1 MATEEERGEKEGVE
15 GIKIEKLEANST
27 TPTTTTTTSLPSMS
41 SKDLESTS
49 TKTLVLGAP
58 IIASPIRKADLK
70 VDTTKKSPHL
80 SLPPKVLALNNEEVE
95 KERKPDSASK
105 LKKKI
110 KFAFKNKS
118 SLRKMR
124 VGDIKAGVLLKMNLF
139 QESNGSVKAFE
150 SFHNV
155 EREKIESPSRSRW
168 DSLMR
173 TLPGCNG
180 GFC

>member
-1 MATEEERGEKEGVE
+1 MATEEERGEKEGVSIE

-27 TPTTTTTTSLPSMS
+27 NTLTTTTNGTLPSMS
-41 SKDLESTS
+41 IKDLESTS

-58 IIASPIRKADLK
+58 IIASPIRKPDLK
-70 VDTTKKSPHL
+70 VKTTKKSPIP
-80 SLPPKVLALNNEEVE
+80 SPCSKVLTLNSEEVE

-124 VGDIKAGVLLKMNLF
+124 VILKWLKKHSNL
-139 QESNGSVKAFE
+139 
-150 SFHNV
+150 
-155 EREKIESPSRSRW
+155 I
-168 DSLMR
+168 
-173 TLPGCNG
+173 
-180 GFC
+180 

>member
-1 MATEEERGEKEGVE
+1 MATEEDRGEKEGVE
-15 GIKIEKLEANST
+15 GIKIEKLETNATSPNTSSST
-27 TPTTTTTTSLPSMS
+27 ITTSLPSMS
-41 SKDLESTS
+41 SKVLESTT

-58 IIASPIRKADLK
+58 IIASPVRKPDLK
-70 VDTTKKSPHL
+70 VVTTKKITTTTT
-80 SLPPKVLALNNEEVE
+80 PKVLALNSEEVE

-124 VGDIKAGVLLKMNLF
+124 VGGFKGRMVHSTVSLV

-155 EREKIESPSRSRW
+155 EKVESPSKRW
-168 DSLMR
+168 QV
-173 TLPGCNG
+173 
-180 GFC
+180 

>member
-70 VDTTKKSPHL
+70 VGTTKNHHISLSPQKRCWL
-80 SLPPKVLALNNEEVE
+80 
-95 KERKPDSASK
+95 
-105 LKKKI
+105 
-110 KFAFKNKS
+110 
-118 SLRKMR
+118 
-124 VGDIKAGVLLKMNLF
+124 
-139 QESNGSVKAFE
+139 
-150 SFHNV
+150 
-155 EREKIESPSRSRW
+155 
-168 DSLMR
+168 
-173 TLPGCNG
+173 
-180 GFC
+180 

>member
-1 MATEEERGEKEGVE
+1 MSKLYFQSSQEHKHMATEEERGEKEGVSIE

-27 TPTTTTTTSLPSMS
+27 NTLTTTTNGTLPSMS
-41 SKDLESTS
+41 IKDLESTS

-58 IIASPIRKADLK
+58 IIASPIRKPDLK
-70 VDTTKKSPHL
+70 VKTTNKSAIP
-80 SLPPKVLALNNEEVE
+80 SPCSKVLTLNSEEVE

-124 VGDIKAGVLLKMNLF
+124 VMCGLKST
-139 QESNGSVKAFE
+139 Q
-150 SFHNV
+150 
-155 EREKIESPSRSRW
+155 
-168 DSLMR
+168 
-173 TLPGCNG
+173 T
-180 GFC
+180 

>member
-1 MATEEERGEKEGVE
+1 MATEEERGEKEGVSIE

-27 TPTTTTTTSLPSMS
+27 NTLTTTTNGTLPSMS
-41 SKDLESTS
+41 IKDLESTS

-58 IIASPIRKADLK
+58 IIASPIRKPDLK
-70 VDTTKKSPHL
+70 VKTTKKSSHTSPC
-80 SLPPKVLALNNEEVE
+80 SKVLTLNSEEVE

-124 VGDIKAGVLLKMNLF
+124 VILKWLKKHSNL
-139 QESNGSVKAFE
+139 
-150 SFHNV
+150 
-155 EREKIESPSRSRW
+155 I
-168 DSLMR
+168 
-173 TLPGCNG
+173 
-180 GFC
+180 

>member
-1 MATEEERGEKEGVE
+1 MSKLYFQSSQEHKHMATEEERGEKEGVSIE

-27 TPTTTTTTSLPSMS
+27 NTLTTTTNTTLPSMS
-41 SKDLESTS
+41 IKDLESTS

-58 IIASPIRKADLK
+58 IIASPIRKQDLK
-70 VDTTKKSPHL
+70 VNTTNTSPIA
-80 SLPPKVLALNNEEVE
+80 SPCSKVLTLNSEEVE

-124 VGDIKAGVLLKMNLF
+124 VILKWLKKHSNL
-139 QESNGSVKAFE
+139 
-150 SFHNV
+150 
-155 EREKIESPSRSRW
+155 I
-168 DSLMR
+168 
-173 TLPGCNG
+173 
-180 GFC
+180 